1 MKDEVIKHL
10 YNHFYGAQKA
20 VSSNE
25 HASAHWKSFSEHFQ
39 VEFNTDGTI
48 KTIKGYG
55 FGGSDDKGFTSK
67 IIARIGNVL
76 ITSGL
81 KYPGLGAEINDAKKI
96 VASMGLDFSQD
107 ALRQA
112 CTCFFINKHIQ
123 ERGLDAKRILI
134 IGDGH
139 GILAALLSVKFPQAA
154 IYLIDLGQT
163 LFFQAFY
170 LGRTFPNRKHTL
182 LRNDQSDSS

>member
-1 MKDEVIKHL
+1 MKDEVIKQL

-25 HASAHWKSFSEHFQ
+25 HTSAHCKSFSAHFQ

-48 KTIKGYG
+48 KTIKGFG
-55 FGGSDDKGFTSK
+55 FGGSDEKGFTSK

-96 VASMGLDFSQD
+96 VASMGLVFSQD

-134 IGDGH
+134 MGDGH

-163 LFFQAFY
+163 LFSRHFIWEGRFQIGSIF
-170 LGRTFPNRKHTL
+170 F
-182 LRNDQSDSS
+182 